1 MPYGETDLTQVMG
14 IGSYVG
20 EVCEAPDGQLYE
32 WVEGVDGLGN
42 PLGFWKKLKK
52 IAKGAVRFA
61 TKALPYAAPFIP
73 GIGPAAP
80 LLKRAISFA
89 RPLVRQALPY
99 AKFLPYPGAA
109 VAANIAS
116 RALFP
121 PRRRGPVAPAPPPP
135 VAPPPVVEPPP
146 AEAPPSEAEAEA
158 PDDQLYEVV
167 EGIGED
173 GRPRRMFR
181 RVNLCIPA
189 TLRPRGRA
197 RMRRPTAATPA
208 VPRQFRRFR

>member
-52 IAKGAVRFA
+52 LAKGAVRFA

-73 GIGPAAP
+73 GVGPAAP
-80 LLKRAISFA
+80 FLKRAISFA
-89 RPLVRQALPY
+89 RPLIRKALPY

-109 VAANIAS
+109 VAAGVAS

-121 PRRRGPVAPAPPPP
+121 PRRRQPAAMPMPPPTPIAPPPP
-135 VAPPPVVEPPP
+135 VEPPQ
-146 AEAPPSEAEAEA
+146 EAETEE
-158 PDDQLYEVV
+158 PDDDQLYEVV

-189 TLRPRGRA
+189 TLRPRGKA
-197 RMRRPTAATPA
+197 RMRRPTAIAPTVARP
-208 VPRQFRRFR
+208 FRRFR

>member
-52 IAKGAVRFA
+52 FAKGAVRFA
-61 TKALPYAAPFIP
+61 TKALPFAAPFIP

-109 VAANIAS
+109 VAAGIAS

-121 PRRRGPVAPAPPPP
+121 PRREAPVMPVPPPP
-135 VAPPPVVEPPP
+135 VMQPPP
-146 AEAPPSEAEAEA
+146 AESAAPEADAEAEA

-173 GRPRRMFR
+173 GRSRRMFR
-181 RVNLCIPA
+181 RVNLCFPA

-197 RMRRPTAATPA
+197 RVRRPTAAVQTVARP
-208 VPRQFRRFR
+208 FRRFR